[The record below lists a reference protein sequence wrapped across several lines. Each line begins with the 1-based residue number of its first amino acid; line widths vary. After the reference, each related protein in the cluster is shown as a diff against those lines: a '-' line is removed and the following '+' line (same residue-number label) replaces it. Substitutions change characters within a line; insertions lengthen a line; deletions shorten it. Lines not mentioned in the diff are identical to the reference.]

1 MNYISKDRLY
11 TLLSILVLVIIWKV
25 SSYFIGYE
33 LILPTPN
40 ATIKSLITIA
50 KGEDFWQRVFNTVR
64 RCLLSFSIAFLLGT
78 TMGIMAGL
86 FRPIYYLLKP
96 LIIIKKATPTTAIV
110 LLVLLWLGSE
120 APILISF
127 LVTFPIIYANVV
139 EGVRNVD
146 LRLIEMASAYKV
158 NRARILYELYLP
170 SILPYIMA
178 GASSALGLNL
188 KVIIAAEAWSQAP
201 KSIGD
206 SFLIEKIALNTSG
219 IFAWTIVV
227 ISISALLDYLLRS
240 VEKRIVKWK

>member
-11 TLLSILVLVIIWKV
+11 TLLSILVLIIIWKV

-33 LILPTPN
+33 LILPTPEETTN
-40 ATIKSLITIA
+40 SLITII
-50 KGEDFWQRVFNTVR
+50 KGEAFWQIVFNTVR
-64 RCLLSFSIAFLLGT
+64 RCLLSFSISFLLGT
-78 TMGIMAGL
+78 TMGIMAGM
-86 FRPIYYLLKP
+86 FRPVYYLLKP
-96 LIIIKKATPTTAIV
+96 LVIIKKATPTTAIV

-127 LVTFPIIYANVV
+127 LVTFPIIYSNVV

-146 LRLIEMASAYKV
+146 IRIIEMARAYKV
-158 NRARILYELYLP
+158 NKARILYELYLP

-206 SFLIEKIALNTSG
+206 SFLIEKISLNTSG

-227 ISISALLDYLLRS
+227 ILISAAFDYLLRYI
-240 VEKRIVKWK
+240 EKRTVKWK